1 MACYLSDKPL
11 RAIALVQAMA
21 CYQASD
27 KPLPEPMVTYY
38 CQLDRQEHTS
48 IKFEIN

>member
-1 MACYLSDKPL
+1 MACYLSGDKPL

-27 KPLPEPMVTYY
+27 KPLPEPMVTY

-48 IKFEIN
+48 ITFETN